1 MEVQLMKKIIIEVQE
16 DTLDQATGV
25 LEDLGLDVESAVRM
39 FLKRVVKD
47 QSVAFVLPSANAVR
61 APQPIVERVAP
72 QTETVKTD
80 RGEMRKTLAVKM
92 FREQGR
98 YIDKNVTYSSK
109 NRTTYNYW
117 SNPNFS
123 VLEEDWTFILNDWVN
138 RKLYLFRIPRNS
150 ISAPELVGRNDQP
163 DLIDIQI
170 LEDNPNFVDRR
181 SNFSF
186 RRFLIDEMDY

>member
-1 MEVQLMKKIIIEVQE
+1 MKKITIEVQE

-25 LEDLGLDVESAVRM
+25 FEDLGLDVESAVRM

-47 QSVAFVLPSANAVR
+47 QSVAFVLPTTNAAGVSKQ
-61 APQPIVERVAP
+61 AAKCVAP
-72 QTETVKTD
+72 QTSKTAKVD

-92 FREQGR
+92 FKERGR

-117 SNPNFS
+117 SNPHFS
-123 VLEEDWTFILNDWVN
+123 VLKEDWTLILNDWVN
-138 RKLYLFRIPRNS
+138 HKLYLFRIPHKS
-150 ISAPELVGRNDQP
+150 ISASDLVGRSDQP
-163 DLIDIQI
+163 ELIDIQI
-170 LEDNPNFVDRR
+170 PDDSTNFVDRR

-186 RRFLIDEMDY
+186 KRFLVDQLDY

>member
-1 MEVQLMKKIIIEVQE
+1 MKKIVIEVQE

-39 FLKRVVKD
+39 FLKRLVKE
-47 QSVAFVLPSANAVR
+47 QSVAFVLPSVNSVR
-61 APQPIVERVAP
+61 VSKPVVERVAP
-72 QTETVKTD
+72 QTTETVKVD

-92 FREQGR
+92 FKERGR

-123 VLEEDWTFILNDWVN
+123 VLEEDWTLILNDWVN
-138 RKLYLFRIPRNS
+138 HKLYLFRIPRNS
-150 ISAPELVGRNDQP
+150 ISASELVGRNDQP

-181 SNFSF
+181 SDFSF
-186 RRFLIDEMDY
+186 RQFLVDEIKY

>member
-1 MEVQLMKKIIIEVQE
+1 MKKIVIEVQE

-47 QSVAFVLPSANAVR
+47 QSVAFVLPNANAVR
-61 APQPIVERVAP
+61 VSKPVVERVAP
-72 QTETVKTD
+72 QTTETVKVD

-92 FREQGR
+92 FKERGR

-123 VLEEDWTFILNDWVN
+123 VLEEDWTLILNDWVN
-138 RKLYLFRIPRNS
+138 HKLYLFRIPRNS
-150 ISAPELVGRNDQP
+150 ISASELVGRNDQP

-181 SNFSF
+181 SDFSF
-186 RRFLIDEMDY
+186 RQFLVDEINY

>member
-1 MEVQLMKKIIIEVQE
+1 MKKIIIEVQA
-16 DTLDQATGV
+16 DTLDQATGI

-47 QSVAFVLPSANAVR
+47 QSVAFVLPSANTVR

-92 FREQGR
+92 FRERGR

-150 ISAPELVGRNDQP
+150 ISASELVGRNDQP

-181 SNFSF
+181 SDFSF
-186 RRFLIDEMDY
+186 RRFLIDEMEY

>member
-1 MEVQLMKKIIIEVQE
+1 MKKIVIEVQE

-25 LEDLGLDVESAVRM
+25 LEDLGLDIESAVRM
-39 FLKRVVKD
+39 FLKRLVKE
-47 QSVAFVLPSANAVR
+47 QSVAFVLPSVNSVR
-61 APQPIVERVAP
+61 VSKPVVERVAP
-72 QTETVKTD
+72 QTTETVKVD

-92 FREQGR
+92 FKERGR

-123 VLEEDWTFILNDWVN
+123 VLEEDWTLILNDWVN
-138 RKLYLFRIPRNS
+138 HKLYLFRIPRNS
-150 ISAPELVGRNDQP
+150 ISASELVGRNDQP

-170 LEDNPNFVDRR
+170 LEDNPNFIDRR
-181 SNFSF
+181 SDFSF
-186 RRFLIDEMDY
+186 RRFLVDEIDY

>member
-1 MEVQLMKKIIIEVQE
+1 MKKIVIEVQE

-47 QSVAFVLPSANAVR
+47 QSVAFVLPNANAVR
-61 APQPIVERVAP
+61 VSKPVVERVAP
-72 QTETVKTD
+72 QTTETVKVD

-92 FREQGR
+92 FKERGR

-123 VLEEDWTFILNDWVN
+123 VLEEDWTLILNDWVN
-138 RKLYLFRIPRNS
+138 QILYLFRIPRNS
-150 ISAPELVGRNDQP
+150 ISASELVGRNDQP

-181 SNFSF
+181 SDFSF
-186 RRFLIDEMDY
+186 RQFLVDEINY

>member
-1 MEVQLMKKIIIEVQE
+1 MKKIIIEVQE

-39 FLKRVVKD
+39 FLKRVVKE
-47 QSVAFVLPSANAVR
+47 QSVAFVLPSVNTARVS
-61 APQPIVERVAP
+61 QPVIERVTP
-72 QTETVKTD
+72 QTTETVKVD

-92 FREQGR
+92 FKERGR

-138 RKLYLFRIPRNS
+138 RKLYLFRIPGNS
-150 ISAPELVGRNDQP
+150 ISASELVGRNDQP

-170 LEDNPNFVDRR
+170 LEDNPNFIDRR
-181 SNFSF
+181 SDFSF
-186 RRFLIDEMDY
+186 RRFLVDEIDY